1 MPKDTY
7 IPRSEVVDINRAFD
21 KVRKQAEEVL
31 MKIPGVVAVGVGLK
45 EVKGEHERIPC
56 FKVTVS
62 AKRDKK
68 ELSQS
73 EVIPAEIFGFP
84 TDVTEII
91 QSSSGS
97 NSEKYRPLIGG
108 SQIEP
113 SGGARFG
120 TLGCFAKRNSDGKIV
135 AVSNWHVMVS
145 DPNNIDN
152 DRIGQPTHNGCCSC
166 CACNEIGKVSDGR
179 FMTDD
184 MDVAIAVL
192 NGQDS
197 GTIPDDRFLKEIL
210 QIGSVGGSVAPQVVP
225 TGAGAPLALET
236 VFKYG
241 RSSDFTKGQITNDNT
256 ASTTTYKE
264 FNNLAVPRNRIVAIT
279 PLAPYVDYVI
289 PGDSGSVSVNELNQ
303 VVALNFGSNATT
315 HNAVAHSIIR
325 ATTTLGITILDNSFH
340 DSVAGKEGVL
350 LNTDAGVGS
359 GTSLSENLAEL
370 ETELLASREGLRIM
384 ELFKSHRTELLDLVR
399 HKREVMAA
407 WNRYQGPAY
416 LAHIARNI
424 RREDKP
430 VPVDIKGITM
440 QSLLLKMAAVLQR
453 NGSSSLSTAVSEN
466 YLQLMNI
473 LSAGKTHQE
482 WNAYLQQLDKM
493 TYA

>member
-1 MPKDTY
+1 
-7 IPRSEVVDINRAFD
+7 
-21 KVRKQAEEVL
+21 

-241 RSSDFTKGQITNDNT
+241 RSF
-256 ASTTTYKE
+256 
-264 FNNLAVPRNRIVAIT
+264 
-279 PLAPYVDYVI
+279 
-289 PGDSGSVSVNELNQ
+289 SVNELNQ